1 MKKLFLGYLMLLGVS
16 LSAQEH
22 EIIRSIYFGGGSYYI
37 SESQVDQIHHFLDSL
52 PFIENYQI
60 SISSHT
66 DNIGG
71 AAYNEWLS
79 HMRSEAVL
87 HKLIEKEIPRD
98 KVIISNNGQYNPY
111 FDNQTYMGRLGNRRV
126 DIIFTP
132 PVF

>member
-1 MKKLFLGYLMLLGVS
+1 MKKLFLTYLMFLC
-16 LSAQEH
+16 LSMPAQEH

-37 SESQVDQIHHFLDSL
+37 TESQIDQIHHFLDSL

-87 HKLIEKEIPRD
+87 HTLIEKEIPRQ

-111 FDNQTYMGRLGNRRV
+111 FDNDTYIGRLSNRRV